1 MTNTKKEVS
10 ICLVYTY
17 VRVSQVWP
25 QERLRRT
32 KFIILAGPRN
42 RRQGT
47 PHRATWESSRVVR
60 RQKIAV
66 REKSLGQSLYWGSH
80 RKGKAGQ
87 GKQLITA

>member
-1 MTNTKKEVS
+1 M
-10 ICLVYTY
+10 YTY

-32 KFIILAGPRN
+32 KFIILAGPRD

-66 REKSLGQSLYWGSH
+66 REKSLGPGVPT
-80 RKGKAGQ
+80 GKARQ
-87 GKQLITA
+87 GRVNSL